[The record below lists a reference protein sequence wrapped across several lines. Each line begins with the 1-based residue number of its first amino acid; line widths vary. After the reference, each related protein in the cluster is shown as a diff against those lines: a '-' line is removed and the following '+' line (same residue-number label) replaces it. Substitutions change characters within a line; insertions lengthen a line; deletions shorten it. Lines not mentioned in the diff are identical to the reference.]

1 MGHGALLYSLWL
13 IFSGIIGILSMIGI
27 FILTYIVVPITI
39 ILLAFLAVKKI
50 NKLIHSKKN
59 NGGKDDE

>member
-50 NKLIHSKKN
+50 NKLIHNKKN